1 MALFGQVGSFPDDVV
16 LTVFYLRDESR
27 PLRINGNLN
36 KIAYGHRVGAC
47 LLYTSWPASGE
58 EYHSD
63 EALRYYIYRNGQ
75 CQESCRDQ
83 GHTMGGIGNYTA
95 IAEMAWNQGDSLYGW
110 LDNRILKGIEFNI
123 RYNLSGI
130 MSFPDQM
137 QPWEPTAYTANEEE
151 CTFENGK
158 FYQAVSRSKR
168 WEAKSMRCV

>member
-1 MALFGQVGSFPDDVV
+1 MYDRVIVIWLACRRKDDLPYQAGPPVQGSLISEDEFK
-16 LTVFYLRDESR
+16 RDY
-27 PLRINGNLN
+27 N
-36 KIAYGHRVGAC
+36 V
-47 LLYTSWPASGE
+47 TWPASGE

-137 QPWEPTAYTANEEE
+137 QPWEPTAYTANEESALLR
-151 CTFENGK
+151 TVNSTR
-158 FYQAVSRSKR
+158 Q
-168 WEAKSMRCV
+168 

>member
-1 MALFGQVGSFPDDVV
+1 MYRLIQKFHLDRYLSSKLV
-16 LTVFYLRDESR
+16 LLIDSAFRSDR
-27 PLRINGNLN
+27 PAGLSAG
-36 KIAYGHRVGAC
+36 
-47 LLYTSWPASGE
+47 
-58 EYHSD
+58 
-63 EALRYYIYRNGQ
+63 
-75 CQESCRDQ
+75 QESCRDQ

-158 FYQAVSRSKR
+158 FYQAVSVPSVGKPKAWHPPIEVKCLDRVDGRRKR
-168 WEAKSMRCV
+168 WNITGLGQAYL

>member
-1 MALFGQVGSFPDDVV
+1 M
-16 LTVFYLRDESR
+16 T
-27 PLRINGNLN
+27 
-36 KIAYGHRVGAC
+36 
-47 LLYTSWPASGE
+47 WPASGE

-158 FYQAVSRSKR
+158 FYQAVSVPSVGKPKAWHPPIEVKCLDR
-168 WEAKSMRCV
+168 WMEDASVGTLPG